1 MSVIFSDNQSSK
13 IPLISFHLF
22 FPKYTKLISNV
33 SMLESFEYGIKC
45 TTELVCQASI
55 DALPFF
61 MDKEMVNMKEPCVFI

>member
-1 MSVIFSDNQSSK
+1 
-13 IPLISFHLF
+13 
-22 FPKYTKLISNV
+22 
-33 SMLESFEYGIKC
+33 MLESFEYGIKC